1 MTSYLNFGRRRK
13 NARSQVSTSPTL
25 PINGSM
31 KSRLGL
37 AKRWY
42 ASGADL
48 LVFDDLSSA
57 LAVETEGLLWDRL
70 LARADKPACLVVS
83 HRRIVLRRAD
93 HIIVLKE
100 GHMEDEGTLAALLER
115 CEEMQQLWAG
125 GRTADLQVD
134 AD

>member
-1 MTSYLNFGRRRK
+1 
-13 NARSQVSTSPTL
+13 
-25 PINGSM
+25 M

-37 AKRWY
+37 TKRWY
-42 ASGADL
+42 ANGADL

-57 LAVETEGLLWDRL
+57 LDVETEGLLWDRL
-70 LARADKPACLVVS
+70 LAREDKPACLVVS